1 MKEYTTKVSKSNR
14 KDNLEV
20 TLSCVAFLIIWQVL
34 ALVIN
39 NDIYIP
45 TIGQTLNSLKEI
57 ISSERFLIDV
67 LSSISRTI
75 ISFMVALLVALVLGL
90 SSYSFRIVRNM
101 LKPINALIQ
110 SIPNMVLIVL
120 ALIWF
125 NKDNAPYIVG
135 FCVVFPI
142 LYDSVLGSMTGID
155 KNTIEM
161 ANIYKISTMDKI
173 LKIYIPSIVF
183 RIVPIAIS
191 TLSLGFKVVIAGE
204 VHGQPNYG
212 IGTMIQIE
220 KINFNTS
227 GIFAWLT
234 VILFISLLLEL
245 AKQFILRRTFVWKR

>member
-1 MKEYTTKVSKSNR
+1 MKESTIKENKSNR

-20 TLSCVAFLIIWQVL
+20 ALSCVAFLIIWQAV
-34 ALVIN
+34 ALTIN

-45 TIGQTLNSLKEI
+45 TIGQTLNSLKDI
-57 ISSERFLIDV
+57 VSSDRFLIDV

-75 ISFMVALLVALVLGL
+75 ISFLVAFVVGVA
-90 SSYSFRIVRNM
+90 SYSFRIIRNM
-101 LKPINALIQ
+101 LKPFNALIQ

-125 NKDNAPYIVG
+125 DKNNAPYIVG

-142 LYDSVLGSMTGID
+142 LYDSVLGSMTAID
-155 KNTIEM
+155 KDIIEM
-161 ANIYKISTMDKI
+161 ANIYKVSTIDKI

-183 RIVPIAIS
+183 RLVPIMIS

-204 VHGQPNYG
+204 VHGQPKYG
-212 IGTMIQIE
+212 IGTMVQIE

-227 GIFAWLT
+227 GIFAWLV
-234 VILFISLLLEL
+234 VILIISLILEL
-245 AKQFILRRTFVWKR
+245 MKQFILRRAFVWKR

>member
-1 MKEYTTKVSKSNR
+1 MKESTIKENKSNR

-20 TLSCVAFLIIWQVL
+20 ALSCVAFLIIWQAV
-34 ALVIN
+34 ALTIN

-57 ISSERFLIDV
+57 VSSDRFLIDV

-75 ISFMVALLVALVLGL
+75 ISFIAAFIIAFVVGVA
-90 SSYSFRIVRNM
+90 SYSFRIVRNM
-101 LKPINALIQ
+101 LKPFNALIQ

-125 NKDNAPYIVG
+125 DKNNAPYIVG

-142 LYDSVLGSMTGID
+142 LYDSVLGSMTAID
-155 KNTIEM
+155 KDIIEM
-161 ANIYKISTMDKI
+161 ANIYKVSTIDKI

-183 RIVPIAIS
+183 RLVPIMIS

-204 VHGQPNYG
+204 VHGQPKYG
-212 IGTMIQIE
+212 IGTMVQIE

-227 GIFAWLT
+227 GIFAWLV
-234 VILFISLLLEL
+234 VILIISLILEL
-245 AKQFILRRTFVWKR
+245 MKQFILRRAFVWKR